1 MRQHNIFYTPEEL
14 GKLARHGREARNLAL
29 RTAAPQANVGPRF
42 LSEFERG
49 KPTAELAK
57 VISAVNAAGLDLAV
71 VKRPAN
77 SFNTNTSEP
86 YSKLLNT
93 EFPYDWS
100 NSQMNERVF
109 IRSVLKASRFNDIL
123 KTVDYFGF
131 DAVSNE
137 LPCIKDEAA
146 KDKII
151 SILLRIQKGMLL
163 ARCQQHTS
171 MNELKNEP
179 AS

>member
-1 MRQHNIFYTPEEL
+1 MMRQHNLFHSAKEL
-14 GKLARHGREARNLAL
+14 GNLARQGREAQHMAL

-71 VKRPAN
+71 VKRPGN
-77 SFNTNTSEP
+77 SFNNNKSESF
-86 YSKLLNT
+86 SKLLNT

-100 NSQMNERVF
+100 NSKMNEQVF
-109 IRSVLKASRFNDIL
+109 IRSVLKASRFNDVL

-131 DAVSNE
+131 DTVSNE
-137 LPCIKDEAA
+137 LPCLKDAAA

-151 SILLRIQKGMLL
+151 AILLRIQKGMLL
-163 ARCQQHTS
+163 ARCQQYIS
-171 MNELKNEP
+171 KDEP
-179 AS
+179 AA

>member
-1 MRQHNIFYTPEEL
+1 MRQHNLFHTPEEL
-14 GKLARHGREARNLAL
+14 GKLARQGREAQNLAL

-57 VISAVNAAGLDLAV
+57 VISAVNAAGMDLAV

-77 SFNTNTSEP
+77 SFNTNRSES

-100 NSQMNERVF
+100 NSQMNEQVF
-109 IRSVLKASRFNDIL
+109 IHSVLKASRFNDVL
-123 KTVDYFGF
+123 KTVEYFGF

-137 LPCIKDEAA
+137 LPCLKDAAA

-151 SILLRIQKGMLL
+151 SILLRIHKGMLL
-163 ARCQQHTS
+163 ARCQQHS
-171 MNELKNEP
+171 SKNELKNES

>member
-1 MRQHNIFYTPEEL
+1 MRQHNFFHTPEEL
-14 GKLARHGREARNLAL
+14 GKLARQGREAQNLAL
-29 RTAAPQANVGPRF
+29 RTAAPQAKVGPRF

-77 SFNTNTSEP
+77 AFNTNRSES

-100 NSQMNERVF
+100 NSQMNEQVF
-109 IRSVLKASRFNDIL
+109 IRSVLKASRFNDVL
-123 KTVDYFGF
+123 KTVEYFGF
-131 DAVSNE
+131 DAVSKE

-151 SILLRIQKGMLL
+151 AILLRIQKGMLL
-163 ARCQQHTS
+163 ARCQQHIS
-171 MNELKNEP
+171 KN
-179 AS
+179 ASAS

>member
-1 MRQHNIFYTPEEL
+1 MRQHNIFYSSEEL
-14 GKLARHGREARNLAL
+14 GQLARDGREAQNLAL

-71 VKRPAN
+71 VKRSVN

-100 NSQMNERVF
+100 NSQMNEQVF
-109 IRSVLKASRFNDIL
+109 IRSILKASRFNDVL
-123 KTVDYFGF
+123 KAVDYFGF
-131 DAVSNE
+131 DDVSNE
-137 LPCIKDEAA
+137 LPCIKDKAA
-146 KDKII
+146 KGKII
-151 SILLRIQKGMLL
+151 SVLLRIQKGMLL

-171 MNELKNEP
+171 KSELKNEP